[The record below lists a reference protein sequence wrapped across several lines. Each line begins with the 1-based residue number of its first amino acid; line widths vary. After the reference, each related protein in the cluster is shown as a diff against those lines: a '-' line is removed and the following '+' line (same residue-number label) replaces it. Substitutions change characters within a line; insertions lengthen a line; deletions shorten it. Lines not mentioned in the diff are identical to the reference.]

1 MKVVF
6 EQLNNWFNVNS
17 LLLNFEKTGFIQFKT
32 KNTHEI
38 NSKLQYENKFI
49 AYLSDT
55 KYLELCLN
63 NIMDWRV
70 HIDHLIPKLRSAW
83 YAIRTLKQ
91 LMS

>member
-1 MKVVF
+1 M
-6 EQLNNWFNVNS
+6 
-17 LLLNFEKTGFIQFKT
+17 GFIHFKT
-32 KNTHEI
+32 KNACEI

-49 AYLSDT
+49 TDLSDT

-70 HIDHLIPKLRSAW
+70 NIDHLIPKLRSAW

-91 LMS
+91 IMSQATLIMIYYAYFHS

>member
-6 EQLNNWFNVNS
+6 KQLNNRFNVNS
-17 LLLNFEKTGFIQFKT
+17 LLLDLKKTGFIHFKT
-32 KNTHEI
+32 KNAHEI

-49 AYLSDT
+49 ADLSDT

-70 HIDHLIPKLRSAW
+70 NIDYLIPKLRSACH
-83 YAIRTLKQ
+83 
-91 LMS
+91 